1 MAMVMSDEGF
11 AHIKK
16 EKIRY
21 VYGGEALQLK
31 TSG

>member
-16 EKIRY
+16 EKIGMFT
-21 VYGGEALQLK
+21 VVK
-31 TSG
+31 PSN